1 MHNVGW
7 HKTFS
12 ILMGKSLVLWIS
24 STESQRHS
32 GIWIFDWGYFSFIF
46 VGVCVLLFVF
56 FKLLFF
62 LSCYEVNFH
71 RSLLSLLKL
80 SLVHVYT
87 YHVVIL
93 GEMLQVLAQQERII
107 ELWFHICE
115 TDGREDICFLH
126 RKETFC
132 HKFYGR
138 CCF

>member
-1 MHNVGW
+1 MLVDIKHLVYKWRNHW
-7 HKTFS
+7 HREFPLQRVNDIPAYKFL
-12 ILMGKSLVLWIS
+12 IEAIFHLFLLV
-24 STESQRHS
+24 
-32 GIWIFDWGYFSFIF
+32 
-46 VGVCVLLFVF
+46 FVF
-56 FKLLFF
+56 FYVCFLSCWFF

-71 RSLLSLLKL
+71 RSLSSLLKL

-93 GEMLQVLAQQERII
+93 GEMLQVLAQQERVS